1 MKTLPIVTIVL
12 FTVLISCAGMKK
24 SYGPVKVD
32 EAKAISVSEMLADY
46 GDRTDSVEYTFRAP
60 LKAVC
65 AKAGCWVD
73 VDKGNGETFMVRF
86 KDHFCI
92 PPTTPAGTEAIINGL
107 AFNDTITVK
116 QLRHYAK
123 DAGKSKE
130 EIEKITEPKITFG
143 FEGHGIRIVK

>member
-1 MKTLPIVTIVL
+1 MKKLAILAAVLLTIVA
-12 FTVLISCAGMKK
+12 SCGGLKK

-32 EAKAISVSEMLADY
+32 ETKAMSVSEMLSDY
-46 GDRTDSVEYTFRAP
+46 GDRTDSVEYTFKAP
-60 LKAVC
+60 LQAVC
-65 AKAGCWVD
+65 VKAGCWVN

-107 AFNDTITVK
+107 AFNDTISVK

-130 EIEKITEPKITFG
+130 EIEKITEPKISFG
-143 FEGHGIRIVK
+143 FEGHGIRILK